1 MLPAAVW
8 LILFVALN
16 VGYSQ
21 QSYVKTFESGYR
33 GGLSLGFPFT
43 LWDEGH
49 FFLADEQRGLLIE
62 PYGGWV
68 AQGLALNA
76 LIFGLVAWG
85 AGLAGTKY
93 SRYAAARAEAAGVA
107 APAAAS
113 AFAGWTTVTAMGL
126 SSLLLMVFNFQ
137 VRTEQ
142 VSGAPYLTSFEHEC
156 GWPAV
161 MWEGR
166 ERFPRG
172 SGDAPMPETVVEVE
186 RGVFEAHYA
195 PRRHVGMRVS
205 SWKHRGMVVN
215 LLFGAF
221 LVMAAGGASEWWR
234 KRRQA
239 RAESVTIHPAG

>member
-21 QSYVKTFESGYR
+21 QAYVKTFEGGYR

-49 FFLADEQRGLLIE
+49 FFLADKEKGLLIE
-62 PYGGWV
+62 AYGGWLFS
-68 AQGLALNA
+68 GLVLNT
-76 LIFGLVAWG
+76 LVFVLVAWG

-93 SRYAAARAEAAGVA
+93 SRFAAARAEAAGA
-107 APAAAS
+107 APAGPVI
-113 AFAGWTTVTAMGL
+113 FAGWTTVSAMGL
-126 SSLLLMVFNFQ
+126 ATVLLTVFNFQ

-166 ERFPRG
+166 DRFQRG
-172 SGDAPMPETVVEVE
+172 SGDAPMPETVVEVD
-186 RGVFEAHYA
+186 RDVFEAQYA
-195 PRRHVGMRVS
+195 PRRHMGIRVS

-239 RAESVTIHPAG
+239 RAEAASVSPAA